1 MIILLMVLSYLIGSI
16 PFALIVGKK
25 LFNIDVRQYGS
36 GNLGATNTLRI
47 LGKRAGI
54 AVMIGD
60 IAKGAL
66 ATSLTYLFGYD
77 IHPIYIGI
85 FAIIGHCFPIFAG
98 FRGGKAMAT
107 TAGVFIVIN
116 PLMCLVGIAAFFGL
130 IFVTKYVVFGSL
142 GGGLSI
148 FIYSIFTQDITLI
161 VITGCLFP
169 FLLFLHRSNI
179 RNLLNGIEP
188 KTNDKRLKSERIY
201 KRKL

>member
-1 MIILLMVLSYLIGSI
+1 
-16 PFALIVGKK
+16 
-25 LFNIDVRQYGS
+25 
-36 GNLGATNTLRI
+36 
-47 LGKRAGI
+47 
-54 AVMIGD
+54 
-60 IAKGAL
+60 
-66 ATSLTYLFGYD
+66 
-77 IHPIYIGI
+77 
-85 FAIIGHCFPIFAG
+85 FAG

-116 PLMCLVGIAAFFGL
+116 PLMCLVGIVCLFGL
-130 IFVTKYVVFGSL
+130 IFITKYVVFGSL

-148 FIYSIFTQDITLI
+148 FIYSLFTDDVTLM

-201 KRKL
+201 RKK

>member
-1 MIILLMVLSYLIGSI
+1 MILVLMLLSYLIGSI

-66 ATSLTYLFGYD
+66 ATSLVYVFGYD

-85 FAIIGHCFPIFAG
+85 FAIVGHCFPIFAG
-98 FRGGKAMAT
+98 FRGGKAIAT
-107 TAGVFIVIN
+107 TAGVCIGIN
-116 PLMCLVGIAAFFGL
+116 PFICIHRSVSCFGL
-130 IFVTKYVVFGSL
+130 I
-142 GGGLSI
+142 
-148 FIYSIFTQDITLI
+148 
-161 VITGCLFP
+161 C
-169 FLLFLHRSNI
+169 
-179 RNLLNGIEP
+179 
-188 KTNDKRLKSERIY
+188 
-201 KRKL
+201 